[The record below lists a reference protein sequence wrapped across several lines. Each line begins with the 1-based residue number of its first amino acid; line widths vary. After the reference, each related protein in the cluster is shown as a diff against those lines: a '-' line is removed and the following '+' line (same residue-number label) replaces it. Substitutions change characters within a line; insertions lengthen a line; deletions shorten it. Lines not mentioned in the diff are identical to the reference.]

1 MDATITVPIAV
12 ITGGSHGPT
21 TDTEAPPLIDTSVP
35 HTAAALNASDVVLY
49 ILDARDPLSYRS
61 AFIENTVGEKPMLYI
76 LNKIGE
82 F

>member
-1 MDATITVPIAV
+1 MDVTLTTPIAV
-12 ITGGSHGPT
+12 TAGSGYGAA
-21 TDTEAPPLIDTSVP
+21 TDNEAPPLIDTSVP
-35 HTAAALNASDVVLY
+35 HTAAALNAADIVLY

-61 AFIENTVGEKPMLYI
+61 AFIENTIGEKPMLYI